1 MLICERCGETSNSD
15 DNFCL
20 SCGRDLSLKAEW
32 TREVAEANNIHW
44 LAQCQRRLFSPIDE
58 SEEVPFVAFEYGWKA
73 LNSAVQPAFDTES
86 TNKGRKSQRPE
97 CKREPALHVRA
108 LWCDTAN
115 CRREL

>member
-15 DNFCL
+15 DNFCM

-32 TREVAEANNIHW
+32 TREVAEANSIHW

-73 LNSAVQPAFDTES
+73 LNRLS
-86 TNKGRKSQRPE
+86 TSFRYQKY
-97 CKREPALHVRA
+97 
-108 LWCDTAN
+108 
-115 CRREL
+115 